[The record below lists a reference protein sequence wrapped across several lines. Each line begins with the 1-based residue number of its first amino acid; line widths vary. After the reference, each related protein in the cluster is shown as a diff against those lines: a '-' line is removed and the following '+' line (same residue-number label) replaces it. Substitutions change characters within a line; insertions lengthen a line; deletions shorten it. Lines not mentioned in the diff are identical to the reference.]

1 MSSTADLPFSVAQQ
15 KLMISADLNSTLMAQ
30 FLFGIY
36 TGLFPATIYLCVHK
50 ENRTRSGARI
60 VIGSLTALY
69 VVTAIQISVTW
80 LYTNIVLCTDGGTRA
95 DTFIESVTAERVIV
109 DVTALIVF
117 LFADGLLVW
126 RCVHACGRSLRKSF
140 LPIALFAVETGLVL
154 TTMVYECLL
163 DARPDFD
170 TVKTFHVANRLQA
183 ATRVS
188 VAATSVVSTV
198 VICLQ
203 IWRLTT
209 RRSRSWIHYRTIIR
223 ALIES
228 SAIYSVT
235 ILFVAILDFTI
246 AQDLESSFAVV
257 LIANIVV
264 TCTQIISG
272 LAPTLMIGRLFLP
285 SSQEV
290 TEDSSVRLP
299 SELID
304 GVSHAVDSDMG
315 NGEHDL
321 EMQQNGSVTGVNQEA
336 TGSEEIMS

>member
-1 MSSTADLPFSVAQQ
+1 
-15 KLMISADLNSTLMAQ
+15 MAQ

-95 DTFIESVTAERVIV
+95 DTFIESVTGDLPLNTAERVIV

-170 TVKTFHVANRLQA
+170 TEKTFHVANRLQA

-246 AQDLESSFAVV
+246 AQDLESSFTVV

-285 SSQEV
+285 SNQED
-290 TEDSSVRLP
+290 TKDSSVRLP

-321 EMQQNGSVTGVNQEA
+321 EMQQNGSVTGVTQEA